1 MLPFYL
7 WIISFPTNH
16 CPQSLDTEKSYCK
29 NFSQV
34 QTISQGKE
42 REEKR
47 KYVCYWERGLEKGME
62 CQWATE
68 SWDPWWRQG
77 RHLVL
82 CFLQGYAHLGLCCDA
97 SLCSFSCHSLC
108 SSLLFREAIGG
119 AITQK
124 ADTTAILSTL
134 CPLHVRFVILQQGQ
148 SISSDRCLR
157 VLRVLTRSNL
167 SMGFCFTG

>member
-7 WIISFPTNH
+7 WTISFPTNH
-16 CPQSLDTEKSYCK
+16 HPQSLDTEKSYCK
-29 NFSQV
+29 NFGQV

-47 KYVCYWERGLEKGME
+47 KDVCYWERGLEKGME
-62 CQWATE
+62 SQWATE

-82 CFLQGYAHLGLCCDA
+82 CFLQGYAHMGLCCDA

-108 SSLLFREAIGG
+108 SSLLFRGNWRSCYTEGRYQCYPFHPLPPARKVCDFAAG
-119 AITQK
+119 AGY
-124 ADTTAILSTL
+124 
-134 CPLHVRFVILQQGQ
+134 QQ
-148 SISSDRCLR
+148 
-157 VLRVLTRSNL
+157 
-167 SMGFCFTG
+167 